1 MREGRADTAFLRK
14 GEQRVGGREG
24 EREWE
29 RERAQPRSKHLVCVE
44 DERIEENSTLNDLSP
59 ISIETADKGDDI
71 RYKLLLPPQTIN
83 KHE

>member
-44 DERIEENSTLNDLSP
+44 DERIE
-59 ISIETADKGDDI
+59 
-71 RYKLLLPPQTIN
+71 
-83 KHE
+83 